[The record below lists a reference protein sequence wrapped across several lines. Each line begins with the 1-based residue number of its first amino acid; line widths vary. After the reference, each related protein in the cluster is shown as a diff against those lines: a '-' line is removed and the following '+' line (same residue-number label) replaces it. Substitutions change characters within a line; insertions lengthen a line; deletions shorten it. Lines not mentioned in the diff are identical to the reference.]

1 MIIQINKDGKGKG
14 KGVSVHLIAE
24 DDHDRRS
31 LSLLAETMQKQN
43 QPRLY
48 LDSHVLTAN
57 GVENVLLAT
66 GK

>member
-31 LSLLAETMQKQN
+31 LGVLAETMQKQD

-48 LDSHVLTAN
+48 LDSHVLTKK

>member
-1 MIIQINKDGKGKG
+1 MIIRIDKDGKGKG

-24 DDHDRRS
+24 DDHDRKS
-31 LSLLAETMQKQN
+31 LALLAETMQKQN

-48 LDSHVLTAN
+48 LDSHVLTSK

-66 GK
+66 GR